1 VGGFVSE
8 FLCLASF
15 CLSVTFFFEKTLF
28 GFEFGVV
35 SLLSG
40 LDIPVRF
47 SFASQSTCGGCCCSV
62 FVFVFDFPFRGK
74 EEVRLL
80 RFSFFC
86 SGSVGQHTHYT
97 QHS

>member
-1 VGGFVSE
+1 VGSSREGGRVGAFVSE
-8 FLCLASF
+8 LLCLASF

-47 SFASQSTCGGCCCSV
+47 SFVSQSTCGGCCCSV
-62 FVFVFDFPFRGK
+62 FVFVFDLPFRGK

-80 RFSFFC
+80 
-86 SGSVGQHTHYT
+86 
-97 QHS
+97 